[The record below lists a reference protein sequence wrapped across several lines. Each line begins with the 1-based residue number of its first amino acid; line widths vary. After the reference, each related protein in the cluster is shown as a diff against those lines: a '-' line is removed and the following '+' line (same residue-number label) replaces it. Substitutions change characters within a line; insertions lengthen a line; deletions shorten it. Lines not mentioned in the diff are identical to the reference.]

1 MFMCIKLPRAG
12 PGSEVRIIKWPTVF
26 KAAFRK
32 CGSAVFSKRCCATP
46 VLGRALQTP
55 AMESAIVR
63 SHASHCQESCQPWSG
78 VMPAMVRSHA
88 SHGQESCQ
96 PWSGVM
102 PVTVRSH
109 ASHGDSENP
118 RGPNEESCDLM
129 SALSSSDSKPAAP
142 KESSPPSESKPAGPR
157 EPSDSAMTAKLEPH
171 RLLVLG

>member
-102 PVTVRSH
+102 PAMVRSHARPQRRVLRLDVEESCQPWSGVMPVTVRSH

-118 RGPNEESCDLM
+118 RGPNEES
-129 SALSSSDSKPAAP
+129 
-142 KESSPPSESKPAGPR
+142 
-157 EPSDSAMTAKLEPH
+157 
-171 RLLVLG
+171 